1 YIVIAI
7 ILIVITARSKKS
19 GTSGSA
25 KRVTVNIQET
35 VATHSI
41 DELKAIDPNFSDEA
55 LKEKISNLYVQM
67 QNCWQA
73 KDISPLRNSMTDA
86 FYNQAD
92 RQIQAL
98 KSNNQTNMIEN
109 IAVLSVNLMGYN
121 EDDTNTTI
129 IAKLN
134 TRIVDYVVDD
144 KTGNVIKGS
153 KTAEKFMTYE
163 WLLIRSKGAL
173 TGENEGTTAVHCP
186 SCGAP
191 MNVNFSAK
199 CEFCGTVIK
208 QAEYDWVLS
217 NIKGLSQTTV

>member
-1 YIVIAI
+1 
-7 ILIVITARSKKS
+7 
-19 GTSGSA
+19 
-25 KRVTVNIQET
+25 
-35 VATHSI
+35 
-41 DELKAIDPNFSDEA
+41 
-55 LKEKISNLYVQM
+55 
-67 QNCWQA
+67 
-73 KDISPLRNSMTDA
+73 MTDA

-186 SCGAP
+186 SWGAP